1 MSYYIVVEND
11 ANTIMNVHDVSDAAF
26 EKEFEGKI
34 VVKGSSLQDVFIRL
48 NEKLKASEET
58 NPPLSLR

>member
-11 ANTIMNVHDVSDAAF
+11 ENTIMNVRDVSDVAF
-26 EKEFEGKI
+26 EKEFEGKV
-34 VVKGSSLQDVFIRL
+34 VVKGDSLQDVFIKL
-48 NEKLKASEET
+48 NEKLIAEGET